1 MLFGYPIVLVHDQA
15 HVGGQRLDGS
25 GETIVDFLLKN
36 ASTDSLAIVEIKKP
50 DTPLMGREFRPGRYR
65 PSAAI
70 NEAVIQ
76 VVDQRYELLVNYES
90 RAKEAG
96 TAHAVDCLVVAGRT
110 PANAER
116 LASFEMYRG
125 CVLQQE
131 VHNRFTRRGRF

>member
-1 MLFGYPIVLVHDQA
+1 
-15 HVGGQRLDGS
+15 
-25 GETIVDFLLKN
+25 
-36 ASTDSLAIVEIKKP
+36 
-50 DTPLMGREFRPGRYR
+50 MGREFRPGRYR

-116 LASFEMYRG
+116 LASFEMYRTSLKDVRIYTFDEVFLKL
-125 CVLQQE
+125 CALRDYLAPPPKPVLGGQE
-131 VHNRFTRRGRF
+131 SDLPF